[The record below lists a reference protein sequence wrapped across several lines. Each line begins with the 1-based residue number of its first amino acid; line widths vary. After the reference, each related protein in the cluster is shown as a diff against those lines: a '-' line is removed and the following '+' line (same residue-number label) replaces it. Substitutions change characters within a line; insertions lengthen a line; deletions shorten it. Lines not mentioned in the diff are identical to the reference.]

1 LSAADLSQRV
11 LFGVFGLILFG
22 AAVGWAFIGF
32 FGAPC
37 DASAECNDGAVTAAM
52 VLAAVSVLAFAT
64 AGAMMFVTA
73 LTGSQRLTTPA
84 LQLTALA
91 FIASAAELIALAAS

>member
-1 LSAADLSQRV
+1 LSPADLSQRV
-11 LFGVFGLILFG
+11 LFGVFALILLG
-22 AAVGWAFIGF
+22 AAVAWAFIGF

-37 DASAECNDGAVTAAM
+37 DTSAECNDGAVTAAM
-52 VLAAVSVLAFAT
+52 LLAAVSVVAFAA
-64 AGAMMFVTA
+64 AGVMMLVTA

-91 FIASAAELIALAAS
+91 FITAAAELVALAAS